1 MSASQEESEVKTTTV
16 STSPEQVSPVF
27 KGKKRRRPKGSNSST
42 PGGIKTRKEDESSEN
57 TSSEEIED
65 IEDPKTS
72 SIEPVKSG
80 IMAPVL
86 HDRPQNHGR
95 PFKDWEGAHTPTKDL
110 NKDAN
115 YCIVLYK
122 SAKLTMVLRG

>member
-1 MSASQEESEVKTTTV
+1 MSASQAGSEVKTTTD
-16 STSPEQVSPVF
+16 STSPEQVSPIF

-42 PGGIKTRKEDESSEN
+42 PGGIKTRKEDESSEY

-95 PFKDWEGAHTPTKDL
+95 PFKDWEGAHPDQR
-110 NKDAN
+110 
-115 YCIVLYK
+115 VE
-122 SAKLTMVLRG
+122 